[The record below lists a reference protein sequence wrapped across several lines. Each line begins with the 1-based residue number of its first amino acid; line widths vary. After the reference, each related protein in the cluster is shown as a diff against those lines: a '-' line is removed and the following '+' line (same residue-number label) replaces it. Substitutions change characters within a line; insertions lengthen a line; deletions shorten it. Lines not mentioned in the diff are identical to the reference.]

1 MSLASRLIIGLIAAA
16 TLEGTT
22 INGLLPP
29 SPVFDVW
36 ESSAMALLGAGLCG
50 IGLLRHRRC

>member
-1 MSLASRLIIGLIAAA
+1 MSLASRLIIVSLAVA
-16 TLEGTT
+16 TLESAT

-50 IGLLRHRRC
+50 IGVLRRRRR